1 MRLSLFVIISS
12 LLSNFKIKINK
23 LHQEDLTQQKNNTII
38 GTFQKLTIIIVD
50 NITDQ
55 NAKIIKWVNNKKN
68 KKLVVPETIDKSSQV
83 IGESLK
89 ILSEVSFVSPYLAD
103 SLTDADK
110 YLDVLKKRLSQVRKD
125 LSSNSK
131 KKV

>member
-1 MRLSLFVIISS
+1 M
-12 LLSNFKIKINK
+12 
-23 LHQEDLTQQKNNTII
+23 
-38 GTFQKLTIIIVD
+38 
-50 NITDQ
+50 
-55 NAKIIKWVNNKKN
+55 
-68 KKLVVPETIDKSSQV
+68 PETIDKSSQV

-110 YLDVLKKRLSQVRKD
+110 YLDVLKKRLTQVRKD

-131 KKV
+131 KRV